1 MLTRGRK
8 ERHFRTGLE
17 RLLAKLLD
25 IDRIVFRGHS
35 FSGPVTVEFPDG
47 AQDSSLETAQTV
59 QALYSAQSASTQVR
73 VQMMH
78 PDWDQADVDEE
89 VGRIMSEFS
98 LSDPDTIGSDGFRL
112 SGQFGQGDEE
122 PSFPTDS
129 IES

>member
-25 IDRIVFRGHS
+25 IDRIVFNGLL
-35 FSGPVTVEFPDG
+35 SGPVTVEFPDG

-59 QALYSAQSASTQVR
+59 QALYTAQSASTQVR

-78 PDWDQADVDEE
+78 PDWDQADIDEE
-89 VGRIMSEFS
+89 VGRIMGEFS
-98 LSDPDTIGSDGFRL
+98 PVG
-112 SGQFGQGDEE
+112 
-122 PSFPTDS
+122 P
-129 IES
+129 